1 VSDEHRGTAGRSL
14 RVLIASP
21 LEPECAARVASIPG
35 VVLDYRPDLLP
46 PARFSA
52 DHGGDPAFRRSAQQ
66 DSELRALL
74 AEAEVLFDLP
84 REWVAEVPQLA
95 PKLRYLQTS
104 SSGIGQLM
112 ARSGLDP
119 ERVQVCNAAGIHAG
133 PLTEFVL
140 LALLHFVKRVPELQR
155 AQAQHR
161 WARLAVGEL
170 AGRTVLI
177 IGLGAIG
184 RQLARTLR
192 MMGVHVL
199 GVRRSPVSDPEQEGV
214 DEAYT
219 VAALPELL
227 PRADALVIIA
237 PHNPQSIG
245 MIDAAALARL
255 PRGALL
261 INIGRGSSV
270 DSDAL
275 LAALER
281 GHLGGAALDVTDP
294 EPLPPEHPL
303 WSAPNLLITPH
314 SAATVPAENGRL
326 MDLFCDNLQRLLAD
340 QPLLNRWRA

>member
-1 VSDEHRGTAGRSL
+1 
-14 RVLIASP
+14 
-21 LEPECAARVASIPG
+21 
-35 VVLDYRPDLLP
+35 
-46 PARFSA
+46 
-52 DHGGDPAFRRSAQQ
+52 
-66 DSELRALL
+66 
-74 AEAEVLFDLP
+74 
-84 REWVAEVPQLA
+84 
-95 PKLRYLQTS
+95 
-104 SSGIGQLM
+104 
-112 ARSGLDP
+112 
-119 ERVQVCNAAGIHAG
+119 
-133 PLTEFVL
+133 
-140 LALLHFVKRVPELQR
+140 
-155 AQAQHR
+155 
-161 WARLAVGEL
+161 
-170 AGRTVLI
+170 VLI

-227 PRADALVIIA
+227 PRADAVVIIA